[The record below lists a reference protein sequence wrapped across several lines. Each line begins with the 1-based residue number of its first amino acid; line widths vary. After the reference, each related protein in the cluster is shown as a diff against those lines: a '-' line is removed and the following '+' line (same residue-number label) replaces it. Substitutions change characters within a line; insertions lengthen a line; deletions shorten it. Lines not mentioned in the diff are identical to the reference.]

1 MTFSCRLYLKYKIG
15 KNKNTEVY
23 DNTFEDM
30 PDFLLRDVYNPQFFE
45 YHSMNDSD
53 NPWDTENSSYAIS
66 RDIPET
72 IKPPN
77 DFLIA
82 TPKSETGKIYREVT
96 GKPTRGVG
104 EILKGSVVYRK
115 QCKQSYIFLSLF
127 TSLFTLKRRYSK
139 GYSVL

>member
-1 MTFSCRLYLKYKIG
+1 
-15 KNKNTEVY
+15 
-23 DNTFEDM
+23 M

-115 QCKQSYIFLSLF
+115 QCKQSYIFFEFVYKFVYAQTQVQQGLQRFVNNVNKIFYKL
-127 TSLFTLKRRYSK
+127 
-139 GYSVL
+139 